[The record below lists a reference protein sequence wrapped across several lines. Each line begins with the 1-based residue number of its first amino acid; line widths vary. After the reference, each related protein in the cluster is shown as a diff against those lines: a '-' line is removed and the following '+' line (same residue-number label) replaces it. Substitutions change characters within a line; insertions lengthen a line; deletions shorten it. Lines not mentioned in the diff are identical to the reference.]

1 MLEILAHADL
11 LHELILV
18 AVHLAEG
25 KGRSGQARAHR
36 NTWLLT
42 SRELTDVSKHVLE
55 TIGELE
61 GVNVAKTELDVDVDD
76 ELRETEDLARQ
87 MDCGQ
92 KSVVVRCEYEEG
104 RQRTGVSETRLLA
117 LLGRE
122 RLNRFKVQVVVE
134 VEVVEVLAVDEEVE
148 HVVALPADLETS
160 LDPVNRG
167 SLEAGGNRRGSQGQH
182 S

>member
-76 ELRETEDLARQ
+76 ELRETKDLARQ

-92 KSVVVRCEYEEG
+92 KSVIVRCE
-104 RQRTGVSETRLLA
+104 
-117 LLGRE
+117 
-122 RLNRFKVQVVVE
+122 
-134 VEVVEVLAVDEEVE
+134 
-148 HVVALPADLETS
+148 
-160 LDPVNRG
+160 
-167 SLEAGGNRRGSQGQH
+167 
-182 S
+182 